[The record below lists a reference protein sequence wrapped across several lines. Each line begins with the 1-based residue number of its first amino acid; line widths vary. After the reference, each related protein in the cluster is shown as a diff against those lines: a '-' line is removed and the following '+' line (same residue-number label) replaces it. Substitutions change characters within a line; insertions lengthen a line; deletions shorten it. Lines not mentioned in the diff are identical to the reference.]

1 MIFHVV
7 NCIEGF
13 QDFQSCDFE
22 GRSRHTG
29 VFRSLLFDAAF
40 VRWKIFVRFP
50 SYFGTGVVSIPFLY
64 SISSD
69 LIWELHHYTE
79 IPVVY
84 PLSIFES
91 WVLSQSGIVRFADSQ
106 FLIKQ
111 FYVGF

>member
-1 MIFHVV
+1 MIFHVL

-29 VFRSLLFDAAF
+29 FFVHCSLTLLLFVGKSLYGF
-40 VRWKIFVRFP
+40 RPTLGLEWFP
-50 SYFGTGVVSIPFLY
+50 SPFCLFN
-64 SISSD
+64 SSD
-69 LIWELHHYTE
+69 LIWELHHSHYTE

-91 WVLSQSGIVRFADSQ
+91 WVLSQSVIVRFADSH
-106 FLIKQ
+106 FLIK
-111 FYVGF
+111 